1 MYRVIILPKALEDLS
16 RLDKTIADRVL
27 KKIDRLSQNFEN
39 FTPMSLKGK
48 FEGVYKLRAG
58 DWRILYTFD
67 PNKKLITIHLIR
79 HRREVYKE

>member
-1 MYRVIILPKALEDLS
+1 MYRVIILPNALEDLS

-39 FTPMSLKGK
+39 FTPIPLKGK

-58 DWRILYTFD
+58 DWRILYTFE
-67 PNKKLITIHLIR
+67 PNKEVIYIHLIR